1 MANKKING
9 DLILEVTQRCNMDCD
24 HCLRGKCRN
33 VNITH
38 EIIDATLDQFGYIGM
53 LTFTGG
59 EPTLNVEAIEYTVEQ
74 IKKRG
79 ISIGG
84 FYVVTNAQK
93 FSARLVT
100 ALLQLYVISDEREMC
115 GLTVSVDEFH
125 DDYDETA
132 YDIYS
137 CLPFFRTD
145 KEHRNYDLGEYLINR
160 GNAEEY
166 GIGTRDMDVTM
177 FSPEYAEVYNDEI
190 SFTEYIYINAKGY
203 VFFDCDL
210 SYKMQDELQTI
221 NVLTDDISEWMESQM
236 KELIPA

>member
-38 EIIDATLDQFGYIGM
+38 EIIDATLDKFGYIGM

-137 CLPFFRTD
+137 AYPSLEPIKNT
-145 KEHRNYDLGEYLINR
+145 
-160 GNAEEY
+160 
-166 GIGTRDMDVTM
+166 GIM
-177 FSPEYAEVYNDEI
+177 I
-190 SFTEYIYINAKGY
+190 
-203 VFFDCDL
+203 
-210 SYKMQDELQTI
+210 
-221 NVLTDDISEWMESQM
+221 
-236 KELIPA
+236 